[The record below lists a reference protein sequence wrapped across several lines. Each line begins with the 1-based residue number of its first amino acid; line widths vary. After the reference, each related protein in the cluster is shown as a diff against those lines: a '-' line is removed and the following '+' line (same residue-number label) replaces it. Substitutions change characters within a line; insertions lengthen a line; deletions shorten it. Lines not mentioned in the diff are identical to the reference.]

1 MRRGTILLVPG
12 KTKWKGRSMTIN
24 AEDDLWTPPEDG
36 LVEFEVQVI
45 ADDKYNKQV
54 RCITASGF

>member
-1 MRRGTILLVPG
+1 MLVPG

-24 AEDDLWTPPEDG
+24 ADDELWTPPEDG